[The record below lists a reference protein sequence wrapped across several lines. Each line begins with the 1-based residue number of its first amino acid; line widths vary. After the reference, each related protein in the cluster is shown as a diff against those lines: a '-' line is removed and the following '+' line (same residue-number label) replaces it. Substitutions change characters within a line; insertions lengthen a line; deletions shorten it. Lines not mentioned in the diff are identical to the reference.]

1 LSIYILPDGTIK
13 VDTVGEA
20 LAVQQSKLDGIAKA
34 SEYQIEDPEPVT
46 ATVPEVVEPVQT
58 SLDIS
63 VVTPVSSGNG
73 NQRNAAK
80 IPTLSEA
87 ERGIDIPERLAGF
100 WTLIE
105 TYRYMAAHPNRLYT
119 LDTIASHFRITKMA
133 AEQRLATMARPWF
146 KVVERPVRGYY
157 KVILPENLDPN
168 VEPIPEKK
176 GKDNQAG

>member
-1 LSIYILPDGTIK
+1 MSIYILPDGTIK
-13 VDTVGEA
+13 VDTAREA
-20 LAVQQSKLDGIAKA
+20 LEVQQTKLDGIAKA
-34 SEYQIEDPEPVT
+34 SDYTIEDPEPPT
-46 ATVPEVVEPVQT
+46 ATVPEITEPVQA
-58 SLDIS
+58 SLDIE
-63 VVTPVSSGNG
+63 VAPVSSNG
-73 NQRNAAK
+73 HRNAAR

-87 ERGIDIPERLAGF
+87 ERNVDIPERLAGYY
-100 WTLIE
+100 TLIE
-105 TYRYMAAHPNRLYT
+105 TYRYMAAHPNKLYT